1 MTSMPVLFGHRGA
14 CALAPENT
22 LPSFEMALQHGANAI
37 ELDAKL
43 TRDGTVVVIHD
54 QTVDRTTNGTGKVNE
69 LTIQQIKVLDAGSK
83 FNLRFKDVKVPT
95 LEEVFRSLGGKLLIN
110 VELTNY
116 VSPFDDLVEKVA
128 GLVGVAGLVDSV
140 MFSSFLPRS
149 LARMR
154 QLIPHAKVGILALR
168 GALGLFSRSFYG
180 RWYSPEYVHP
190 YYSDVNE
197 GYILKEHKRGR
208 KVNVWTVNDLNA
220 ARMLR
225 DWGVDGIMTDDPG
238 SMRRHLEGL

>member
-95 LEEVFRSLGGKLLIN
+95 LEEVFRSLGGKLLI
-110 VELTNY
+110 
-116 VSPFDDLVEKVA
+116 
-128 GLVGVAGLVDSV
+128 GLVDSV